1 MTTKSIGPWTAEI
14 LSCAAL
20 CTAFIASTPCAAS
33 PADATVQSQIPG
45 WVYPLNPP
53 PRGALQ
59 PPDGI
64 SLLHV
69 PGSPLSFTAAQLS
82 DRFSAPGWFPLQ
94 HSPMPPIVAQGRKPT
109 IFACGYCH
117 TPAGQGRPENASLA
131 GLPAGYLIQQ
141 LADFKSGA
149 RRGGWSGP
157 YGPTD
162 GMIQLAAYVTPDEAA
177 TAAAYFSRQ
186 RPISRVRVIQSEVV
200 PRSRI
205 VGWVYAPEPGGGE
218 EPLGERMMEFAP
230 EPERHERRDDRMQ
243 YVAYVPKGSVKRGR
257 AIALQAGTTACSS
270 CHGKQLEGAGLIPRL
285 AGRSPTYLL
294 RQLLAFQTRARA
306 SLAGQPMQSVADG
319 LRLPDMI
326 DVVAYAASLPP

>member
-1 MTTKSIGPWTAEI
+1 
-14 LSCAAL
+14 
-20 CTAFIASTPCAAS
+20 
-33 PADATVQSQIPG
+33 
-45 WVYPLNPP
+45 
-53 PRGALQ
+53 
-59 PPDGI
+59 
-64 SLLHV
+64 
-69 PGSPLSFTAAQLS
+69 
-82 DRFSAPGWFPLQ
+82 
-94 HSPMPPIVAQGRKPT
+94 MPPIVAQGRKPT

-149 RRGGWSGP
+149 RRSGWSGP

-177 TAAAYFSRQ
+177 AAAAYFSRQ
-186 RPISRVRVIQSEVV
+186 RPISRVRVIQSDVV

-257 AIALQAGTTACSS
+257 AIALQAAGTTACSS